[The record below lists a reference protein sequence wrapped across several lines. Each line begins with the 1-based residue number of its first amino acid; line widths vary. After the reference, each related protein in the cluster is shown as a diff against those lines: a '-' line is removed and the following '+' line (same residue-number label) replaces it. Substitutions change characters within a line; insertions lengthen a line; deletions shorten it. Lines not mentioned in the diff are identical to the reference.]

1 MREAISKEEMILNT
15 PNTFAFMIHPMDLT
29 DISRKFPLADRVP
42 KSMLERLAKYM
53 PPIKTSHI
61 TGVKSDYGEAEGWF
75 VACTLTSE
83 QMISLPTPLV
93 LKKIIRTGRL
103 AEKLGAKILGLGA
116 MTAVVGDAGITV
128 AKELDIAVTTGNS
141 YTVYTALE
149 GTKKA
154 AEMMEIDL
162 NNAEVVVLGATG
174 AIGSI
179 VARMM
184 ARECRYL
191 TLVARNDSKLEGLAR
206 QILHDTGLVCHIT
219 QDTRKALRQADIVIA
234 VTSSSQTVIEPE
246 DLKTGS
252 VVCDV
257 ARPRDVSHRV
267 AKIRDDVLVIEGG
280 LVEVPGNVDFGFN
293 FGYPPGLALAC
304 MAETMM
310 LALEGRF
317 ENYTLGRELTLEQ
330 VEEIGLLAKKHGFR
344 LAGFRS
350 FERPVSEEKI
360 LAIKKR
366 VQEKRLE
373 RLHA

>member
-1 MREAISKEEMILNT
+1 MST
-15 PNTFAFMIHPMDLT
+15 PNIFAFMLHPIDLS

-42 KSMLERLAKYM
+42 KGLLEQLIKFA
-53 PPIKTSHI
+53 PPVKTSHI
-61 TGVKSDYGEAEGWF
+61 TGLKSPYGEAEGWF
-75 VACTLTSE
+75 VGCTLTSE
-83 QMISLPTPLV
+83 QMLKMPTPVV
-93 LKKIIRTGRL
+93 LKKIIQTGRL

-149 GTKKA
+149 GVKKA
-154 AEMMEIDL
+154 AEMMDIDL
-162 NNAEVVVLGATG
+162 NTAQVLVLGATG
-174 AIGSI
+174 AIGAI
-179 VARMM
+179 AARMM

-191 TLVARNDSKLEGLAR
+191 TLVARDESKLEGLAQ
-206 QILHDTGLVCHIT
+206 QILYETGLVCPIT
-219 QDTRKALRQADIVIA
+219 RDARKALRQADIIIT

-246 DLKTGS
+246 DLKPGS

-267 AKIRDDVLVIEGG
+267 AEMRDDVLVIEGG
-280 LVEVPGNVDFGFN
+280 LVEVPGEVDFGLN

-317 ENYTLGRELTLEQ
+317 EDYTLGRNLTLEQ
-330 VEEIGLLAKKHGFR
+330 VEETGRLAKKHGFR

-350 FERPVSEEKI
+350 FERPVPEEKI

-366 VQEKRLE
+366 AREKQLE
-373 RLHA
+373 LLHA

>member
-1 MREAISKEEMILNT
+1 MTT
-15 PNTFAFMIHPMDLT
+15 PNTFAFMIHPIDLA
-29 DISRKFPLADRVP
+29 DVSRKFPLADRVP
-42 KSMLERLAKYM
+42 KSLLEQLIKHM
-53 PPIKTSHI
+53 PPVKASHI
-61 TGVKSDYGEAEGWF
+61 TGVKSDYGEVDGWF
-75 VACTLTSE
+75 VGCTLTSA
-83 QMISLPTPLV
+83 QMVSLPTSVV

-149 GTKKA
+149 GVKKA
-154 AEMMEIDL
+154 AEIMEVDL
-162 NNAEVVVLGATG
+162 SNAEVLVLGATG
-174 AIGSI
+174 AIGAI
-179 VARMM
+179 AARMM

-191 TLVARNDSKLEGLAR
+191 TLVAQNDSKLEGLAR
-206 QILHDTGLVCHIT
+206 QILQETGLVCRIT
-219 QDTRKALRQADIVIA
+219 RDTRKALRQADIIIA

-246 DLKTGS
+246 DLKSGS
-252 VVCDV
+252 IVCDV

-267 AKIRDDVLVIEGG
+267 AEMRDDVLVIEGG
-280 LVEVPGNVDFGFN
+280 LVEVPGNVDFGLN

-317 ENYTLGRELTLEQ
+317 EDYTLGRELTIEQ
-330 VEEIGLLAKKHGFR
+330 VEETGRLAKKHGFR

>member
-1 MREAISKEEMILNT
+1 MRKGLLKEESILT
-15 PNTFAFMIHPMDLT
+15 IPNTFAFMLHPIDLA
-29 DISRKFPLADRVP
+29 DLSRKFPLADRVP
-42 KSMLERLAKYM
+42 KRLLEQVVKYM
-53 PPIKTSHI
+53 PPVKASRI

-75 VACTLTSE
+75 VGCTLTSE
-83 QMISLPTPLV
+83 QMVNLPAPVV

-149 GTKKA
+149 GVKKA
-154 AEMMEIDL
+154 AEMMEIDIS
-162 NNAEVVVLGATG
+162 NAEVLVLGATG
-174 AIGSI
+174 AIGAI
-179 VARMM
+179 AARMM

-191 TLVARNDSKLEGLAR
+191 TLVARNDSKLDGLAQ
-206 QILHDTGLVCHIT
+206 QILRETGLVCRIT
-219 QDTRKALRQADIVIA
+219 KDTRKALRQADIVIA

-246 DLKTGS
+246 DLKSGAI
-252 VVCDV
+252 VCDV

-267 AKIRDDVLVIEGG
+267 AEIRDDVLVIEGG
-280 LVEVPGNVDFGFN
+280 LVEVPGDVDFGLN

-317 ENYTLGRELTLEQ
+317 EDYTLGRELTLEQ
-330 VEEIGLLAKKHGFR
+330 VEEIGLIAEKHGFR

-350 FERPVSEEKI
+350 FERPVPEEKI

-366 VQEKRLE
+366 AQEKRLE
-373 RLHA
+373 LLHA